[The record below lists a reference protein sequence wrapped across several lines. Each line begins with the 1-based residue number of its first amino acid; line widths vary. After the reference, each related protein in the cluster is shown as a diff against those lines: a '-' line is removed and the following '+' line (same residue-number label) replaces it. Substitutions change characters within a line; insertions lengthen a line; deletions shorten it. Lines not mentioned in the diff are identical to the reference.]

1 METRRVPQRKDSS
14 SVEDLILAL
23 SDKRVSDIIAG
34 IFEQKLNPI
43 LQSLSEVLEKN
54 KTLEKDVS
62 KLQGELAAANAK
74 INHLENFTRL
84 DNLIITGLPLIDY
97 SDAAST
103 SANRDAVETSA
114 STERAV
120 LNFFNTTLNV
130 PVESKDISIA
140 HRLKSTAAQSLP
152 NIIVRFSNRKARND
166 VYAARRRLQRSERR
180 HDEQAIYIN
189 EDLTKETASIF
200 KQAREMVRRK
210 ILHRCWTGGGFV
222 YVKKTETTPVPV
234 KIVKPED
241 LRTL

>member
-1 METRRVPQRKDSS
+1 M
-14 SVEDLILAL
+14 
-23 SDKRVSDIIAG
+23 
-34 IFEQKLNPI
+34 
-43 LQSLSEVLEKN
+43 
-54 KTLEKDVS
+54 
-62 KLQGELAAANAK
+62 
-74 INHLENFTRL
+74 ENFTRL

-180 HDEQAIYIN
+180 HIAGYCFIAKSR
-189 EDLTKETASIF
+189 THKP
-200 KQAREMVRRK
+200 
-210 ILHRCWTGGGFV
+210 GGGVGIYVSDSLTYKVRADLNFSSTDFV
-222 YVKKTETTPVPV
+222 ESVFVELVTLG
-234 KIVKPED
+234 IVIGCV
-241 LRTL
+241 

>member
-43 LQSLSEVLEKN
+43 LQSLSEVHEKN

-103 SANRDAVETSA
+103 SANVETSA

-120 LNFFNTTLNV
+120 LNFFNTILNV

-180 HDEQAIYIN
+180 HDEQTIYIN

-210 ILHRCWTGGGFV
+210 TLHRCWTGGGFV
-222 YVKKTETTPVPV
+222 YVKKN
-234 KIVKPED
+234 
-241 LRTL
+241 

>member
-152 NIIVRFSNRKARND
+152 NIIVPFLK
-166 VYAARRRLQRSERR
+166 
-180 HDEQAIYIN
+180 
-189 EDLTKETASIF
+189 
-200 KQAREMVRRK
+200 
-210 ILHRCWTGGGFV
+210 
-222 YVKKTETTPVPV
+222 
-234 KIVKPED
+234 
-241 LRTL
+241 